1 MPLHQF
7 DQFVFD
13 PADGRL
19 EHQASGTAVTLR
31 PQVARLLL
39 VLLRAPRT
47 VIDRETLY
55 LEIWGKGAV
64 VDFESGLAALA
75 RELRQA
81 LDQLG
86 GRADLLETVPRR
98 GFRFGADVRQWD
110 TAPAAS
116 RGMPQNTPGSTPGD
130 PRGRTPLAVR
140 RRPSRWL
147 LLGALAAAMAL
158 AWLLARWVNAP
169 PVTPATE
176 GWTLAVLPFERFD
189 DAPPGAARLEL
200 LLADALLVELWR
212 AQLDGAELMGRA
224 TLLPYQARE
233 DVAGAVARDLGV
245 RLLIEGSMVH
255 DGADWQVSARL
266 LEMPAGRVMWSATV
280 EWPGVVELPVRE
292 SATRL
297 VEDLEEAWAQSDK
310 IRDLLGT
317 TD

>member
-1 MPLHQF
+1 MPPYQF

-19 EHQASGTAVTLR
+19 EHLASGTAVTLR

-39 VLLRAPRT
+39 VLLQAPRT

-55 LEIWGKGAV
+55 LAIWGKGAV

-98 GFRFGADVRQWD
+98 GFRFGADVRQRD

-116 RGMPQNTPGSTPGD
+116 QGTPQNTPGSTTGD
-130 PRGRTPLAVR
+130 SLGRAPAAAR

-169 PVTPATE
+169 PVTSETE
-176 GWTLAVLPFERFD
+176 EWTLAVLPFERLYEATAD
-189 DAPPGAARLEL
+189 AARLEL
-200 LLADALLVELWR
+200 LLADAMLVELWQ
-212 AQLDGAELMGRA
+212 AQLDGAVLMGRA

-233 DVAGAVARDLGV
+233 DVASAVARDLGV
-245 RLLIEGSMVH
+245 RLLIEGSIVL

-280 EWPGVVELPVRE
+280 EWPGVAELPVRE
-292 SATRL
+292 SAGRL
-297 VEDLEEAWAQSDK
+297 VEDLEAAWAQSEK
-310 IRDLLGT
+310 IRDLLAT
-317 TD
+317 SD

>member
-1 MPLHQF
+1 MPPYQF

-19 EHQASGTAVTLR
+19 EHMVRGTAVTLR

-39 VLLRAPRT
+39 VLLQAPRT

-81 LDQLG
+81 LAQLG

-98 GFRFGADVRQWD
+98 GFRFGADVRQQA

-116 RGMPQNTPGSTPGD
+116 ESTPES
-130 PRGRTPLAVR
+130 TPAATR

-147 LLGALAAAMAL
+147 LLGALAVAMAL
-158 AWLLARWVNAP
+158 AWLLVRWVNAP
-169 PVTPATE
+169 PVAPETE
-176 GWTLAVLPFERFD
+176 EWTLAVLPFERFYE
-189 DAPPGAARLEL
+189 APAGAARLEL
-200 LLADALLVELWR
+200 LLADAMLVQLWQ
-212 AQLDGAELMGRA
+212 AQLDGAVLMGRA
-224 TLLPYQARE
+224 TLLPYQGRE
-233 DVAGAVARDLGV
+233 DVASAVARDLGV
-245 RLLIEGSMVH
+245 RLLIEGSIVY

-280 EWPGVVELPVRE
+280 EWPGVAELPVRE
-292 SATRL
+292 SAARL
-297 VEDLEEAWAQSDK
+297 VEDLEKAWAQSEK
-310 IRDLLGT
+310 SRDLLGT
-317 TD
+317 SD